1 MSQAPNPWPGQP
13 MPQMPQPAPVQPPAY
28 PSQPAAFPGQPAQ
41 FPGQPAQFP
50 GQQPAFTGQPGMPGQ
65 PGYGYPGQMVAK
77 PAAPA
82 IDLSKVSLFHWLVL
96 GGGFLA
102 FIMSFLP
109 FYSYKVS
116 VLGINE
122 SGSLTAWHGFFGWF
136 GALLLLGAAALVA
149 LNIFMGL
156 KNPILPLVTL
166 LAAGVGLLCVVLAI
180 IVYAARAKSQLGG
193 LGNLGDLGDLSGSVK
208 FGGGIGFWLCLIC
221 ALTATAGALMLYL
234 NDKKANQP
242 AIAYHP
248 GFAPQAPQAAGW
260 QHQGMAQPG
269 FPQAPAPAPQPGFP
283 APQMGFPPPAAPAQ
297 QNGFPP
303 MPQPTAQPPS
313 WTPQPPTA

>member
-1 MSQAPNPWPGQP
+1 
-13 MPQMPQPAPVQPPAY
+13 
-28 PSQPAAFPGQPAQ
+28 
-41 FPGQPAQFP
+41 
-50 GQQPAFTGQPGMPGQ
+50 
-65 PGYGYPGQMVAK
+65 
-77 PAAPA
+77 
-82 IDLSKVSLFHWLVL
+82 VL

-109 FYSYKVS
+109 FYSYKIS

-166 LAAGVGLLCVVLAI
+166 LAAGVGLLCVVLAV
-180 IVYAARAKSQLGG
+180 IVYSANAKSQLGTIPD
-193 LGNLGDLGDLSGSVK
+193 LGNLDATVH
-208 FGGGIGFWLCLIC
+208 FGGGIGFWLCLVC
-221 ALTATAGALMLYL
+221 ALAATAGALMLYL

-248 GFAPQAPQAAGW
+248 GFAPQAAQPGGWQPQA
-260 QHQGMAQPG
+260 MAQPG
-269 FPQAPAPAPQPGFP
+269 FPQAPAPAPQPFP
-283 APQMGFPPPAAPAQ
+283 APQPQMGFPPPAAPAQ